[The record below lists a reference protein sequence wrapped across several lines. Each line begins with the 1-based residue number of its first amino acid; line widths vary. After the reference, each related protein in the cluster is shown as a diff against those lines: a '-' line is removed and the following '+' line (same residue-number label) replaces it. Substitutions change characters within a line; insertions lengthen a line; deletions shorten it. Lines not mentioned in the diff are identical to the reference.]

1 MPTLKFSLQ
10 TKLFAAFFLLS
21 AIITMA
27 ISYTLFLHM
36 RTNHLDTL
44 KRDLVV
50 TANMAV
56 MHVAGDAQLELTGQ
70 VPEETAD
77 NRLRELM
84 RSIGTNS
91 PDIARV
97 FLLRRLEGNEQLVVR
112 SEWDTRNEAGRQP
125 GTIHNDQA
133 IAFGDATR
141 SVVTEDGEN
150 GTVTVYTPVRAN
162 ARTVAWLALEVDAAA
177 VANDTRHFA
186 ERVFLVAFGAVAV
199 VGVCSWFLA
208 RNFAVRIQRLDL
220 AIDQIAAGKHDIH
233 LRVEGSDEV
242 SQLAARVNSLATA
255 LHGERESL
263 MMSTIESLVTALE
276 AKDAYTY
283 GHSSQVASIAEAI
296 GRELKF
302 SEDELLTLRI
312 AALLHDIGKIGIPDH
327 ILHKSGRLE
336 EEEWAIIKQHPET
349 GAKII
354 AGIPALKKVAE
365 SVRHHHARWDG
376 DGYPEALSR
385 ENIPLGAR
393 IIAVADTYQAMVSDR
408 PYRAGM
414 PEEVALDEIHR
425 CAGAQFDPQVVDAFV
440 KSKYRLS

>member
-10 TKLFAAFFLLS
+10 TKLFASFFLLS

-56 MHVAGDAQLELTGQ
+56 MHVAGEAQLELTGQ
-70 VPEETAD
+70 VPEEPAD
-77 NRLRELM
+77 KRLRQLM
-84 RSIGTNS
+84 QSIGKNS

-97 FLLRRLEGNEQLVVR
+97 FLLQRFADNEQLIIR
-112 SEWDTRNEAGRQP
+112 SEWDARNDNGRQI
-125 GTIHNDQA
+125 GTIHNDQ
-133 IAFGDATR
+133 
-141 SVVTEDGEN
+141 SVTFWDGNRPMVTDNSET
-150 GTVTVYTPVRAN
+150 GTVTVYAPVKVDS
-162 ARTVAWLALEVDAAA
+162 RTVAWLALEVDAAA

-186 ERVFLVAFGAVAV
+186 ERVFIVASGAVAV

-208 RNFAVRIQRLDL
+208 RNFAARIQRLDL
-220 AIDQIAAGKHDIH
+220 AIDQIAAGKHDVH

-242 SQLAARVNSLATA
+242 SLLAARINSLATA

-296 GRELKF
+296 GRELGLA
-302 SEDELLTLRI
+302 EDELLTLRI

-327 ILHKSGRLE
+327 ILNKPGRLDA
-336 EEEWAIIKQHPET
+336 EEWAIIKQHPET

-354 AGIPALKKVAE
+354 AGIPALKEVAE

-376 DGYPEALSR
+376 EGYPEALSR
-385 ENIPLGAR
+385 DNIPLGAR
-393 IIAVADTYQAMVSDR
+393 IIAVADTYQAMISDR
-408 PYRAGM
+408 PYRTGM
-414 PEEVALDEIHR
+414 PEEVALEEIRR
-425 CAGAQFDPQVVDAFV
+425 CIGDQFDPQVVDAFV
-440 KSKYRLS
+440 KSAHGLN

>member
-1 MPTLKFSLQ
+1 MLTLKLSLQ

-44 KRDLVV
+44 KRDLIVM
-50 TANMAV
+50 ANMAA
-56 MHVAGDAQLELTGQ
+56 MHVGGNAPQELTGQ

-77 NRLRELM
+77 KRLWQLLQ
-84 RSIGTNS
+84 SIGKNS

-97 FLLRRLEGNEQLVVR
+97 FLLRSLTDNVLVVR
-112 SEWDTRNEAGRQP
+112 SEWDARNESGRQA
-125 GTIHNDQA
+125 GTIYNDQDV
-133 IAFGDATR
+133 AFGDANR
-141 SVVTEDGEN
+141 PLVTDNNEN
-150 GTVTVYTPVRAN
+150 GTVTVYTPVKAN
-162 ARTVAWLALEVDAAA
+162 ERTVAWLALEVDAAA

-186 ERVFLVAFGAVAV
+186 ERVLIFALGAIAL

-208 RNFAVRIQRLDL
+208 RNFAARIRNLDI
-220 AIDQIAAGKHDIH
+220 AIDQIAAGKHDID
-233 LRVEGSDEV
+233 LKVEGSDEV
-242 SQLAARVNSLATA
+242 SLLAARINSLATA

-276 AKDAYTY
+276 AKDVYTY
-283 GHSSQVASIAEAI
+283 GHSSHVASIAEAI
-296 GRELKF
+296 GRELGL

-312 AALLHDIGKIGIPDH
+312 TALLHDIGKIGIPDH
-327 ILHKSGRLE
+327 ILNKPGRLE
-336 EEEWAIIKQHPET
+336 EWEWAIIKQHPET

-354 AGIPALKKVAE
+354 AGIPALKEVAE

-385 ENIPLGAR
+385 NTIPLGAR

-414 PEEVALDEIHR
+414 AEAVVLNEIRR
-425 CAGAQFDPQVVDAFV
+425 CAGKQFDPLVVAAFE
-440 KSKYRLS
+440 KSIDGVS

>member
-44 KRDLVV
+44 KRDLIV

-56 MHVAGDAQLELTGQ
+56 MHVAGEAQLELIGQ

-77 NRLRELM
+77 SRLRHLLQ
-84 RSIGTNS
+84 SIGKNS
-91 PDIARV
+91 QDIARV
-97 FLLRRLEGNEQLVVR
+97 FLLRRLENELVVR
-112 SEWDTRNEAGRQP
+112 SEWDARNETGRQT
-125 GTIHNDQA
+125 GTIHYDQSVT
-133 IAFGDATR
+133 FWDTNR
-141 SVVTEDGEN
+141 SVVTENGEN
-150 GTVTVYTPVRAN
+150 GTVTVYAPVRAN

-208 RNFAVRIQRLDL
+208 RNFAARIQRLDL

-242 SQLAARVNSLATA
+242 SLLAARINGLATA

-263 MMSTIESLVTALE
+263 MMATIESLVTALE

-283 GHSSQVASIAEAI
+283 GHSSQVANIAEAI
-296 GRELKF
+296 GRELGF
-302 SEDELLTLRI
+302 AEDELLTLRI

-327 ILHKSGRLE
+327 ILNKPGRLDA
-336 EEEWAIIKQHPET
+336 EEWAIIKQHPET

-354 AGIPALKKVAE
+354 AGIPALKAVAE

-376 DGYPEALSR
+376 EGYPAALSR
-385 ENIPLGAR
+385 EAIPLGAR

-414 PEEVALDEIHR
+414 PEEVALKEIRR
-425 CAGAQFDPQVVDAFV
+425 CAGTQFDPQVVGAFV
-440 KSKYRLS
+440 KSTYGLS